1 MINKI
6 LITGGKGFI
15 GSHLVEPFSKINEVS
30 VYDIKQ
36 DQNILDFEKLRKFMR
51 DIDYIFHAAALVSV
65 PESVQKP
72 IETEEV
78 NVKGTLNVLQAAVES
93 GVKKVIFF
101 SSAAVYGELPELPKR
116 ENMKL
121 DPKSPYAL
129 SKISGEHYMKLFAE
143 EFGLDTVTLRCFN
156 IYGQGQNP
164 DSPYAAVVPIFIKR
178 ALEGKPLIIHGDG
191 EQTRDFIYIKDVVKA
206 CELALDKNFKGDVI
220 NISSNT
226 QTSVKELANKIL
238 QLTNSNSEIKF
249 EKERLG
255 DVKHSYASNELAREK
270 LGWMPEYNL
279 ERGLKETIDWFKSSK
294 D

>member
-279 ERGLKETIDWFKSSK
+279 ERGLKETINWFKSSK